1 MRKGFGQSSFESTV
15 GVADGLTRYV
25 RFRNS
30 QSGNLT
36 EIEFRVRK
44 DKKGLTLFIK

>member
-1 MRKGFGQSSFESTV
+1 MRKGFGQSSFALAV
-15 GVADGLTRYV
+15 GMADGLTRYV

-44 DKKGLTLFIK
+44 DKIGLMLFIK